1 MSFRHLVFICAAI
14 VASVVAGRMA
24 VSDAL
29 APNPVSLTTGI
40 PGGVYHPVGN
50 AICRMFNLDGE
61 HEAMPCVAVSSDGSV
76 ANIQRIERGESAFGL
91 SQTDVALAAFHGEGP
106 FAAAGP
112 ASKLRVVIALY
123 PEAFTV
129 VARADTGIRDFQDL
143 HGKQVGIGT
152 SGVGYN
158 FTRDVILG
166 FYDWT
171 TSGPERVLEFAPA
184 EQNQALCTNK
194 VDAMIFEAGHPNGL
208 TQAATTDCGARLV
221 RVAGQP
227 IDRLLATHPYYIA
240 AIIPG
245 GIYAGNPGDVPTIGT
260 RAVLISSS
268 NQPDKLVYAMVK
280 AVFDNFAVFRQL
292 HPALSTLNIQ
302 EMVPSTSV
310 IPIHQG
316 ALNYYR
322 EVGLIQ

>member
-1 MSFRHLVFICAAI
+1 MSFRGLLFLSAVIM
-14 VASVVAGRMA
+14 ASVAGRMA

-29 APNPVSLTTGI
+29 APSPVNVTTGI

-50 AICRMFNLDGE
+50 AICRMFNLEGD

-76 ANIQRIERGESAFGL
+76 ANIQRVNSGGSAFGL
-91 SQTDVALAAFHGEGP
+91 SQTDVAVAAYHSEGP

-112 ASKLRVVIALY
+112 GPKLRTVIALY

-143 HGKQVGIGT
+143 PGKRVGIGT

-166 FYDWT
+166 FYGWT

-194 VDAMIFEAGHPNGL
+194 VDAIIFEAGHPNGL
-208 TQAATTDCGARLV
+208 TQEATMDCGARLV

-240 AIIPG
+240 SIIPG
-245 GIYAGNPGDVPTIGT
+245 GMYADNPDDVPTIGT
-260 RAVLISSS
+260 RAMLVSSS
-268 NQPDKLVYAMVK
+268 DQSDKLVYAMVK

-302 EMVPSTSV
+302 EMVPSASA
-310 IPIHQG
+310 IPIHSG

-322 EVGLIQ
+322 EVGLIH